1 MKLLSGLEIR
11 LYPEKSQC
19 SICGRKTKVLKTDRK
34 TCYSFGLGK
43 FILISGCAFC
53 SDHKRVEI
61 GRQTKII
68 RYESNLATMLVEKG
82 FRVTFD
88 LLVKIG
94 RMRYDD
100 HRQLEEIQSYLKC
113 SSARIDLPLS
123 TVSLV
128 AKRFLESCKNLHEAN
143 EATIIRDIAINGGY
157 FLHFDGSTEQ
167 KCGQSMTLR

>member
-68 RYESNLATMLVEKG
+68 RYESNWATMLVEKG

-100 HRQLEEIQSYLKC
+100 HRQ
-113 SSARIDLPLS
+113 
-123 TVSLV
+123 
-128 AKRFLESCKNLHEAN
+128 SCRKK
-143 EATIIRDIAINGGY
+143 ISGIV
-157 FLHFDGSTEQ
+157 Q
-167 KCGQSMTLR
+167 KAA

>member
-19 SICGRKTKVLKTDRK
+19 SICGRKTK
-34 TCYSFGLGK
+34 
-43 FILISGCAFC
+43 
-53 SDHKRVEI
+53 
-61 GRQTKII
+61 
-68 RYESNLATMLVEKG
+68 MLVEKG

-94 RMRYDD
+94 RMRYGD

-143 EATIIRDIAINGGY
+143 EATIIRGIAINGGY

-167 KCGQSMTLR
+167 KCGQCSLFLWIAGHVIFLIVRWLKAKATTPSSSLLKKSKQNSGLL